1 MFKKENKIRKI
12 VAYLSCITL
21 ISILLRVFRNQNHL
35 LRAAQMFYSAVLFL
49 YISGRGGKCVL
60 SKKKKSFLRI
70 KIFQQNK
77 TDNKIENLKII
88 QSHVSKLLCNKILRK
103 IAETFHRCFDDCL

>member
-35 LRAAQMFYSAVLFL
+35 LKAAQMFYSAVLFL

-60 SKKKKSFLRI
+60 SKKKSFLRI

-103 IAETFHRCFDDCL
+103 IAETFHRCFDDSL